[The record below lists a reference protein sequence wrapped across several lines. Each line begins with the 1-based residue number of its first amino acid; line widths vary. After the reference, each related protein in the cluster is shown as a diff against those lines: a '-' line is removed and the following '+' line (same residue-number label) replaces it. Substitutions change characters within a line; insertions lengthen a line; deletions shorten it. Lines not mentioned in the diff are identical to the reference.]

1 YYIDKDDIVTAIKY
15 MIKAGDKETA
25 LENIDKNFN
34 QIFNEGKIEFL
45 WEWMNAIDE
54 ELINENPGSLI
65 HFGILKRY
73 YSGDLNTSLVYFDKA
88 INMLKGSA
96 DYSLII
102 NAHVNKA
109 AVMRNLAR
117 TAEVIKEF
125 ETLIAD
131 ARYA

>member
-1 YYIDKDDIVTAIKY
+1 
-15 MIKAGDKETA
+15 
-25 LENIDKNFN
+25 
-34 QIFNEGKIEFL
+34 
-45 WEWMNAIDE
+45 DE
-54 ELINENPGSLI
+54 ELINENPESLI

-125 ETLIAD
+125 ETLSAD
-131 ARYA
+131 ARYADYKNKLSYHLAYALFHNSDYFEAEKLFREVINTVKKPDDKSLMASSF